1 MKKNIPPQNKE
12 YEESMQ
18 VIRRNVLKAAEVLI
32 SLLDSK
38 SDEVKLLAA
47 IYILDRV
54 YGKPVQMI
62 AEKRGPKSST

>member
-1 MKKNIPPQNKE
+1 MNKNTKQPNNE
-12 YEESMQ
+12 NDEAMQ
-18 VIRRNVLKAAEVLI
+18 IIRRNVLKAAEVLI
-32 SLLDSK
+32 SLLNSK

-54 YGKPVQMI
+54 YGKPVQPI

>member
-1 MKKNIPPQNKE
+1 MKKNIPLQNKE

-18 VIRRNVLKAAEVLI
+18 VIRRNVLKAAKVLI

-54 YGKPVQMI
+54 YGKPVQPI
-62 AEKRGPKSST
+62 AENRGPKSST

>member
-1 MKKNIPPQNKE
+1 MNKNLQPQNKE

-18 VIRRNVLKAAEVLI
+18 IIRRNVLKAAEVLI

-54 YGKPVQMI
+54 YGRPVQPI
-62 AEKRGPKSST
+62 AENRGSKSST